1 MPNSKPSAD
10 EMSNVVF
17 LYVTAPNSETAARI
31 ARTLVEEKLAACVN
45 IHGEMRSVYSWE
57 GKVEIGLETPLIVKT
72 TKTAAG
78 AARDRIL
85 ALHPHDEPCVAA
97 LPVCAHGSSASF
109 LAWVE
114 DATKA

>member
-1 MPNSKPSAD
+1 
-10 EMSNVVF
+10 MSDIVF

-31 ARTLVEEKLAACVN
+31 GRTLIEEKLAACIN
-45 IHGEMRSVYSWE
+45 IHSEMRSVYEWE
-57 GKVEIGLETPLIVKT
+57 GQVEIKLETPIFVKT
-72 TKTAAG
+72 TAKCAN

-97 LPVCAHGSSASF
+97 LPIQAEGSSPGF

-114 DATKA
+114 TTTKA